1 RGVSEAMS
9 HETEQSPMSAP
20 SERQEVLAR
29 AVREF
34 LDARERG
41 TRHIEHQAL
50 ARMKAAL
57 EETEGN
63 HRK

>member
-1 RGVSEAMS
+1 MS
-9 HETEQSPMSAP
+9 HETEQSPISA
-20 SERQEVLAR
+20 SFERLKTLAG

-34 LDARERG
+34 LHAREKG
-41 TRHIEHQAL
+41 TRHIEHHAL